1 MLKQILFI
9 ISIFLILIIFL
20 RVPQES
26 VGLSSFATKT
36 DLLGSPSSAQ
46 RSLNILTAF
55 AILVYFAIAIKLNI
69 DRNIGGIY

>member
-1 MLKQILFI
+1 MLKSIGFI
-9 ISIFLILIIFL
+9 INILLIIIIFL

-46 RSLNILTAF
+46 RSLNILTGF
-55 AILVYFAIAIKLNI
+55 GILIYFLIAIKLNFAI
-69 DRNIGGIY
+69 VVIE